1 MRIFLDANILFTAAH
16 RPEGKSAS
24 VIQVAQANDW
34 VLCTSRYALEEA
46 RRNLERKYPQCLQA
60 HLDQLLNLEVIPE
73 FPCSEGLVNLP
84 KKDLPIFFAALGGN
98 AQILLTGDVKDF
110 DALMNDRAKAKG
122 LLVQTVNDFLNEI
135 ERSGD
140 RRVKGKPNRG

>member
-46 RRNLERKYPQCLQA
+46 RRNLERKQPHCLQA
-60 HLDQLLNLEVIPE
+60 HLDQMLTIEIIPE

-84 KKDLPIFFAALGGN
+84 KKILAIFFAALGGN
-98 AQILLTGDVKDF
+98 AHILLTGVGKDF
-110 DALMNDRAKAKG
+110 GALMNDRAKAKG

-135 ERSGD
+135 ERS
-140 RRVKGKPNRG
+140 KGEG

>member
-24 VIQVAQANDW
+24 VIQVAQENDW

-46 RRNLERKYPQCLQA
+46 RRNLERKYPQCLQT
-60 HLDQLLNLEVIPE
+60 HLHQILNLEVIPE

-84 KKDLPIFFAALGGN
+84 SKDLPIFFAALGGE

-110 DALMNDRAKAKG
+110 GALMNDKKKAKG
-122 LLVQTVNDFLNEI
+122 LLIQTVNDFLDEI
-135 ERSGD
+135 ERSK
-140 RRVKGKPNRG
+140 VKR

>member
-24 VIQVAQANDW
+24 VIQFAQANDW
-34 VLCTSRYALEEA
+34 ILCTSRYALEEA
-46 RRNLERKYPQCLQA
+46 RRNLERKYPQCLQT
-60 HLDQLLNLEVIPE
+60 HLHQILNLEVIPE

-84 KKDLPIFFAALGGN
+84 RKDLPIFFAALGGN

-110 DALMNDRAKAKG
+110 GGLMNNKTKAKG
-122 LLVQTVNDFLNEI
+122 LLIQTVNDFLDEI
-135 ERSGD
+135 ERSKIE
-140 RRVKGKPNRG
+140 R

>member
-110 DALMNDRAKAKG
+110 GALMNDKAKAKG

-135 ERSGD
+135 GRS
-140 RRVKGKPNRG
+140 KGEG

>member
-46 RRNLERKYPQCLQA
+46 RRNLERKYPQCLQT
-60 HLDQLLNLEVIPE
+60 HLHQILNLEIIPE
-73 FPCSEGLVNLP
+73 FPYPKGLVNLP
-84 KKDLPIFFAALGGN
+84 KKDLPIFFAALEGN
-98 AQILLTGDVKDF
+98 AQILLTGDVKGF
-110 DALMNDRAKAKG
+110 GFLMDDRAKAKG

-135 ERSGD
+135 ERSRD
-140 RRVKGKPNRG
+140 REIEG